1 MDDASPGLQILEV
14 IAVLSR
20 KLMLPRPEHRFVIQA
35 IHGQSQI
42 RVFEWVDGRREE
54 VHAFRMQDPITNEK
68 DLEIVKTLCEAMK
81 KAGLIEEGEPVGVQC
96 TPFEELVA

>member
-1 MDDASPGLQILEV
+1 MLN
-14 IAVLSR
+14 R
-20 KLMLPRPEHRFVIQA
+20 KLMMPGPEHRFVIQA

-96 TPFEELVA
+96 TPFEEVAA